1 MYIVSGSIY
10 HAFSL
15 HVMFLQRPNLSCI
28 RSQGNWPE
36 QTRIRSAVSTPVGIT
51 DKDVTG
57 PEYRPVCLRNCSW
70 RIPGAPEAS
79 RL

>member
-1 MYIVSGSIY
+1 MHFHYTSCFYNDQIY
-10 HAFSL
+10 RRF
-15 HVMFLQRPNLSCI
+15 
-28 RSQGNWPE
+28 QGNWPE
-36 QTRIRSAVSTPVGIT
+36 QTRIRSAGSAPAGIT